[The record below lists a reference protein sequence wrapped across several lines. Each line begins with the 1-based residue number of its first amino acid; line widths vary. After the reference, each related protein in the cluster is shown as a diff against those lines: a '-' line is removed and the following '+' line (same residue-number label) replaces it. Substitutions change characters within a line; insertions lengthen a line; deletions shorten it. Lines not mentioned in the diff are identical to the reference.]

1 MGSPER
7 YPQKTWNML
16 WLGLNCPWLPAGYR
30 TCGFIST
37 SRIFSKQLV
46 HLELYIHFALL
57 KDKQKLQKA
66 PQVPRLYHWSC
77 MPSRKPSTAPIV
89 RSWSGKNTTLDYAWS
104 HLNWYK
110 SCNIRCL
117 NVTSVYL
124 PICPSTHPKHN
135 FIDFSLTAILLCI
148 HLNWNYA
155 SCLLSQFKFKNWIA
169 ISYNL
174 CCKAQAVSILNPI
187 EDTKILPYLGLFMGS
202 GLTY

>member
-37 SRIFSKQLV
+37 SQFSRNSLCT
-46 HLELYIHFALL
+46 LSSIYILPCS
-57 KDKQKLQKA
+57 KINKSSKK
-66 PQVPRLYHWSC
+66 RLRSHAC
-77 MPSRKPSTAPIV
+77 TIEVACPSRRPSTAPIV

-110 SCNIRCL
+110 SCNILCL

-124 PICPSTHPKHN
+124 FIRPSTHPKHN

-148 HLNWNYA
+148 VCNWNYA

-187 EDTKILPYLGLFMGS
+187 EDTKLLPYLGLFMGS